1 MKDEEAWR
9 RVRVAESR
17 GMELRREIQ
26 GFKESATAQA
36 QTQVALKA
44 REVEKLKEELNGAT
58 TLADLGKTLEKR
70 WPEEAFL
77 RTRVRRENPS
87 KAMDSAR
94 SAVVVNPGGQL
105 LCAMT
110 CSSVEAEGVTEGDM
124 ERRVYVVGCHTPE
137 TEREEWQHLEDLAK
151 KLAAKWLEKEEKIVA
166 MTVPGGQETKWR
178 KALEWALRVS
188 EIKLQ
193 LFVGEETKE
202 NKGGTRGA
210 LVIKARDEQSATA
223 ELQLIRSSMNPQ
235 EVGVK
240 VKGLAKK
247 EKGEIKVEVQETKRG
262 GRMAFK
268 KAAEVH
274 AEGKAQISWY
284 EPKRTLML
292 RDVDNVITEEE
303 IRKSISMEAGT
314 DTGDK
319 RCVLK
324 SPNREMR
331 AGGHMQW

>member
-1 MKDEEAWR
+1 
-9 RVRVAESR
+9 VGISR
-17 GMELRREIQ
+17 SSSGDIKAKWWGYQGQGEGLRGQ
-26 GFKESATAQA
+26 GQK
-36 QTQVALKA
+36 K
-44 REVEKLKEELNGAT
+44 
-58 TLADLGKTLEKR
+58 
-70 WPEEAFL
+70 
-77 RTRVRRENPS
+77 
-87 KAMDSAR
+87 
-94 SAVVVNPGGQL
+94 
-105 LCAMT
+105 
-110 CSSVEAEGVTEGDM
+110 
-124 ERRVYVVGCHTPE
+124 VVGGACPL
-137 TEREEWQHLEDLAK
+137 QLPL
-151 KLAAKWLEKEEKIVA
+151 L

-223 ELQLIRSSMNPQ
+223 VLQLIRSSINPQ